1 MDINKRLF
9 AITGA
14 SRGIGKAL
22 ALNLAGRGARL
33 ILISREVP
41 EALLAECREAG
52 SPGVESFPSDLTLP
66 SETERLSNFLIEK
79 KIDGI
84 VNNAGLLTGGLIE
97 EQPMDDIAKML
108 QINVNAVIQLSR
120 AVIPFMV
127 ARKSGKII
135 NNASVSAIMHFPCA
149 STYAA
154 SKAAIYAFTN
164 CIRQELADT
173 GVTTL
178 TLITPGIKTKM
189 FDDISGLY
197 GDHLKMELSSITA
210 EEYAEQIAQAID
222 NDQAFLTPKGATGAA
237 LSTAKHF
244 PLLFEKLTRSRFKR

>member
-1 MDINKRLF
+1 MDINKKLF

-52 SPGVESFPSDLTLP
+52 APSVESFPSDLTLP

-79 KIDGI
+79 KIDGL

-154 SKAAIYAFTN
+154 SKAAVYAFTN

-189 FDDISGLY
+189 FDDINGLY

-244 PLLFEKLTRSRFKR
+244 PVLFEKLTRSRFKR